1 MANLFKL
8 WRCGYYVTFY
18 FRKSIWRLG
27 GLFLINEQA
36 VFWSR
41 VLTELTLSFHIIYA
55 TIGVGIPLMIMIAQW
70 VGIKNNDE
78 HYILLA
84 RRWTRG
90 FVITVA
96 VGVVTGT
103 AIGLQLSLL
112 WPNFMQLAGQVIALP
127 LFMETFAFFF
137 EAIFLGIYLYTWDRF
152 DNQKKHM
159 LLLIPV
165 AIGAS
170 MSAVFITI
178 VNAFM
183 NAPQGFEIVDG
194 QLVNIQPLIAMFNP
208 AMPTKVAHVVVTAYM
223 TSAFVLAS
231 IAAYRLL
238 KGSDHV
244 YHKKA
249 LYLLMKLG
257 LIFSIAAA
265 LIGDFSG
272 KYLAEYQPEKLAAA
286 EWHFETEEGASLIL
300 FGIMND
306 GEVKYEIRIPFAL
319 SILAHSH
326 PTAEVIGLEEYPKD
340 EWPPLYIHYLFNIMV
355 FIGMFMTLVSFLYV
369 AAVTRRWTFVKSKWF
384 GWVMVAGGPLSM
396 IAIEA
401 GWWLAEVGRQPWI
414 LRGIMRT
421 EHGATTS
428 GSVDLMFIL
437 FCILYI
443 VLGIGSVVVLNRM
456 FRSNPIER
464 EIADRQSE
472 KKGEI
477 Q

>member
-1 MANLFKL
+1 M
-8 WRCGYYVTFY
+8 V
-18 FRKSIWRLG
+18 
-27 GLFLINEQA
+27 NEEA
-36 VFWSR
+36 VFFSR

-70 VGIKNNDE
+70 VGIKKQDE

-112 WPNFMQLAGQVIALP
+112 WPNFMELAGNVIALP

-152 DNQKKHM
+152 ENQKKHL

-170 MSAVFITI
+170 FSACFITI

-183 NAPQGFEIVDG
+183 NAPQGFDVVNG
-194 QLVNIQPLIAMFNP
+194 QLVNIRPLLAMFNP
-208 AMPTKVAHVVVTAYM
+208 AMPTKVAHVLTTAYM

-231 IAAYRLL
+231 IGALRML
-238 KGSDHV
+238 KGSQHV

-249 LYLLMKLG
+249 LFLTMKIG
-257 LIFSIAAA
+257 LIFSIATAI
-265 LIGDFSG
+265 IGDFSG

-286 EWHFETEEGASLIL
+286 EWHFETSEGAALVL
-300 FGIMND
+300 FGLLED
-306 GEVKYEIRIPFAL
+306 GEVKYAIKIPYGL
-319 SILAHSH
+319 SILAHSNLN
-326 PTAEVIGLEEYPKD
+326 AEVIGLDQFD
-340 EWPPLYIHYLFNIMV
+340 EDELPPLYIHYLFDLMV
-355 FIGMFMTLVSFLYV
+355 TIGMWMTMLSFVYILG
-369 AAVTRRWTFVKSKWF
+369 TWTKMRFVLSKWF
-384 GWVMVAGGPLSM
+384 RWLIVLGGPLS
-396 IAIEA
+396 IVAIEV
-401 GWWLAEVGRQPWI
+401 GWWFTEVGRQPWI

-421 EHGATTS
+421 KEAATTS
-428 GSVDLMFIL
+428 YHVDKMLIL
-437 FCILYI
+437 FAGLYLI
-443 VLGIGSVVVLNRM
+443 LGIASIVVLSRM
-456 FRSNPIER
+456 FRKNTVEQ
-464 EIADRQSE
+464 ELADRE
-472 KKGEI
+472 KEKVGGTI
-477 Q
+477 

>member
-1 MANLFKL
+1 M
-8 WRCGYYVTFY
+8 
-18 FRKSIWRLG
+18 
-27 GLFLINEQA
+27 INESA

-41 VLTELTLSFHIIYA
+41 VLTETTLSFHIIYA
-55 TIGVGIPLMIMIAQW
+55 TIGVGVPLMIMIAQW
-70 VGIKNNDE
+70 VGYRNNDE

-84 RRWTRG
+84 RRWARG

-112 WPNFMQLAGQVIALP
+112 WPNFMELAGQVISLP

-152 DNQKKHM
+152 DSQKKHM

-178 VNAFM
+178 VNSFM
-183 NAPQGFEIVDG
+183 NAPQGFDIVNG
-194 QLVNIQPLIAMFNP
+194 ELVNIQPLIAMFNP
-208 AMPTKVAHVVVTAYM
+208 AMPTKVTHVLVTAFM
-223 TSAFVLAS
+223 TAAFILAS
-231 IAAYRLL
+231 IAAFRLL
-238 KGSDHV
+238 KGSNHI

-249 LYLLMKLG
+249 LYLVMKCG
-257 LIFSIAAA
+257 LIFSIASAI
-265 LIGDFSG
+265 IGDFSG

-286 EWHFETEEGASLIL
+286 EWHFETEKGADLIL
-300 FGIMND
+300 FGVMND
-306 GEVKYEIRIPFAL
+306 GEVKYEITIPYGL
-319 SILAHSH
+319 SILAFSN
-326 PTAEVIGLEEYPKD
+326 PMAEVMGLNEFPED
-340 EWPPLYIHYLFNIMV
+340 ERPPLYIHYLFNLMV
-355 FIGMFMTLVSFLYV
+355 FIGMFMVLVSLVYLVGKWRGWSFI
-369 AAVTRRWTFVKSKWF
+369 ASKWYR
-384 GWVMVAGGPLSM
+384 WVVVAGGPLSV

-421 EHGATTS
+421 EQGATTS
-428 GSVDLMFIL
+428 GNVDLMLLL

-443 VLGIGSVVVLNRM
+443 VLGIGSIVVLSRM
-456 FRSNPIER
+456 FRSNPIEKEIEDR
-464 EIADRQSE
+464 ESE
-472 KKGEI
+472 KGGEVR
-477 Q
+477 

>member
-1 MANLFKL
+1 M
-8 WRCGYYVTFY
+8 G
-18 FRKSIWRLG
+18 
-27 GLFLINEQA
+27 NEES
-36 VFWSR
+36 VFFSR

-70 VGIKNNDE
+70 VGIKKQDE

-112 WPNFMQLAGQVIALP
+112 WPNFMELAGNVIALP

-152 DNQKKHM
+152 ENQKKHM

-170 MSAVFITI
+170 FSAIFITI

-183 NAPQGFEIVDG
+183 NAPQGFDIVNG
-194 QLVNIQPLIAMFNP
+194 QLVNINPILAMFTP
-208 AMPTKVAHVVVTAYM
+208 AMPTKVTHVLSTAYM

-231 IAAYRLL
+231 IGAFRLL
-238 KGSDHV
+238 KGSNHI

-249 LYLLMKLG
+249 LLLTMKIG
-257 LIFSIAAA
+257 LIFSIATAV
-265 LIGDFSG
+265 IGDFSG

-286 EWHFETEEGASLIL
+286 EWHFETEEGAPLML
-300 FGIMND
+300 YGVLDD
-306 GEVKYEIRIPFAL
+306 GEVKYAIKIPYAL
-319 SILAHSH
+319 SILAHSN
-326 PTAEVIGLEEYPKD
+326 PNAEVIGLDQFAED
-340 EWPPLYIHYLFNIMV
+340 EIPPLYIHYLFDLMV
-355 FIGMFMTLVSFLYV
+355 TIGMWMTALSLFYVLGTWFKMRFVS
-369 AAVTRRWTFVKSKWF
+369 SKWF
-384 GWVMVAGGPLSM
+384 RWLIVLGGPLSI

-401 GWWLAEVGRQPWI
+401 GWWFAEVGRQPWI

-421 EHGATTS
+421 EDAATSS
-428 GSVDLMFIL
+428 GQVDLMLLL
-437 FCILYI
+437 FAGLYLVLAIGSII
-443 VLGIGSVVVLNRM
+443 VLTRM
-456 FRSNPIER
+456 FRKNPVEQELSDR
-464 EIADRQSE
+464 ELE
-472 KKGEI
+472 KEGELR
-477 Q
+477 

>member
-1 MANLFKL
+1 M
-8 WRCGYYVTFY
+8 
-18 FRKSIWRLG
+18 
-27 GLFLINEQA
+27 INESA
-36 VFWSR
+36 VYWSR
-41 VLTELTLSFHIIYA
+41 ALTEVTLTFHIIYA

-70 VGIKNNDE
+70 VGYKNNDE

-84 RRWTRG
+84 RRWARG
-90 FVITVA
+90 YVITVA

-112 WPNFMQLAGQVIALP
+112 WPNFMRLAGQVIALP

-152 DNQKKHM
+152 DSQKKHM

-178 VNAFM
+178 VNSFM
-183 NAPQGFEIVDG
+183 NAPQGFELLNG
-194 QLVNIQPLIAMFNP
+194 ELVNIQPLIAMFNP
-208 AMPTKVAHVVVTAYM
+208 AMPTKVAHVLVSAYM
-223 TSAFVLAS
+223 TSAFILAS
-231 IAAYRLL
+231 IAAFRLL
-238 KGSDHV
+238 KGSDHI

-257 LIFSIAAA
+257 LIFSIATAV
-265 LIGDFSG
+265 IGDFSG

-300 FGIMND
+300 LGILEDDN
-306 GEVKYEIRIPFAL
+306 EVKFSIRVPYLL
-319 SILAHSH
+319 SILAFGN
-326 PTAEVIGLEEYPKD
+326 PMAEVTGLNEFPAD
-340 EWPPLYIHYLFNIMV
+340 EIPPLYIHYLFNIMV
-355 FIGMFMTLVSFLYV
+355 FIGTFMILVSIAYLV
-369 AAVTRRWTFVKSKWF
+369 AKWRGWSFVKTSWF
-384 GWVMVAGGPLSM
+384 RWVVVLGGPLSV

-414 LRGIMRT
+414 LRGLMRT

-428 GSVDLMFIL
+428 DHVDLMLVL
-437 FCILYI
+437 FCGVYL
-443 VLGIGSVVVLNRM
+443 VLGIGSIVVLRRM
-456 FRSNPIER
+456 FKSNPIEK
-464 EIADRQSE
+464 EIADRESE
-472 KKGEI
+472 RGGI
-477 Q
+477 TP

>member
-1 MANLFKL
+1 M
-8 WRCGYYVTFY
+8 G
-18 FRKSIWRLG
+18 
-27 GLFLINEQA
+27 NEES
-36 VFWSR
+36 VFFSR

-55 TIGVGIPLMIMIAQW
+55 TIGVGILLIIMIAQW
-70 VGIKNNDE
+70 VGIKKQDE

-112 WPNFMQLAGQVIALP
+112 WPNFMELAGNVIALP

-152 DNQKKHM
+152 ENQKKHM

-170 MSAVFITI
+170 FSAIFITI

-183 NAPQGFEIVDG
+183 NAPQGFDIVNG
-194 QLVNIQPLIAMFNP
+194 QLVNINPILAMFTP
-208 AMPTKVAHVVVTAYM
+208 AMPTKVAHVLSTAYM

-231 IAAYRLL
+231 IGAFRLL
-238 KGSDHV
+238 KGSNHI

-249 LYLLMKLG
+249 LLLTMKIG
-257 LIFSIAAA
+257 LIFSIATAV
-265 LIGDFSG
+265 IGDFSG

-286 EWHFETEEGASLIL
+286 EWHFETKEGAPLML
-300 FGIMND
+300 YGVLED
-306 GEVKYEIRIPFAL
+306 GEVKYAIKIPYAL
-319 SILAHSH
+319 SILAHSN
-326 PTAEVIGLEEYPKD
+326 PNAEVIGLDQFPED
-340 EWPPLYIHYLFNIMV
+340 EIPPLYIHYLFDLMV
-355 FIGMFMTLVSFLYV
+355 TIGMWMTALSLIYV
-369 AAVTRRWTFVKSKWF
+369 LGTWFKMRFVKSKWF
-384 GWVMVAGGPLSM
+384 RWLIVLGGPLSI

-401 GWWLAEVGRQPWI
+401 GWWFAEVGRQPWI

-421 EHGATTS
+421 EDAATSS
-428 GSVDLMFIL
+428 GQVDLMLLL
-437 FCILYI
+437 FAGLYLVLAIGSII
-443 VLGIGSVVVLNRM
+443 VLTRM
-456 FRSNPIER
+456 FRKNPVEQ
-464 EIADRQSE
+464 ELADRELE
-472 KKGEI
+472 KEGELR
-477 Q
+477 